1 MGPGEISLDA
11 WLEARKSTDGEEEST
26 GGEEE
31 KGNTP

>member
-1 MGPGEISLDA
+1 LDA
-11 WLEARKSTDGEEEST
+11 WLEARKSTDGEEESAGGEEEST